1 MKPEPESPR
10 VAEIFFCIPCVS
22 ASWRP
27 VPAFAQ
33 YEAPPFDSIHL
44 AVPEIS
50 QARDWYLR
58 NMGGNAGETADR
70 VAFGRWSGD
79 HPLPLQLI
87 FDISSSAKPNSS
99 SVVDSISFSYLD
111 VYAKAKD
118 LQATRVSNLSPPA
131 KTMH

>member
-10 VAEIFFCIPCVS
+10 VAEIFFWILCVS
-22 ASWRP
+22 AALRP

-58 NMGGNAGETADR
+58 NMVGNAGETADR
-70 VAFGRWSGD
+70 VALGRWSGD

-87 FDISSSAKPNSS
+87 FDISSIAKPSAG
-99 SVVDSISFSYLD
+99 SVVDSI
-111 VYAKAKD
+111 
-118 LQATRVSNLSPPA
+118 RVSHLDIYCIVERLRA
-131 KTMH
+131 AVL